1 MDTATLTPDAP
12 STAAAPAPGEQRRER
27 RWRPR
32 RPEPGRTD
40 WVYPAALGA
49 LLLAS
54 LLIRLWGVK
63 QGLPYS
69 YNSDEATHFVPRAV
83 GFLSQ
88 DLNPHYFLNPPAYSY
103 LLYIVFEL
111 WFGSADA
118 IRSAFTSDP
127 TSVFVVARVVA
138 AVLGTVAVWLTY
150 LAGKRLFDR
159 AVGLLAGAVMA
170 FAFLPV
176 FYSHLA
182 LNDVPTLAPVAL
194 SLYGVAGVLR
204 FGRRRDY
211 AIAGIGIGLAAATKY
226 TGGITLVCLLAAALC
241 DGLDG
246 SGRSAAR
253 RCALALGLALLA
265 FVAANPYAAL
275 DPNEFFSGVS
285 QQASQTAGPFK
296 LGSNPG
302 SGIEYYLWTFTWGLG
317 WVPTLA
323 TLGGAA
329 LLLVRRRLALAL
341 VLLPAPLAFI
351 VFMGNQQRFF
361 GRWLMPIFP
370 IVALLGAYGAVE
382 LARALSRSRGPAP
395 ARRLMPAAL
404 AGALVAVAMLGQSVA
419 ADVHNDAGAL
429 APGHAQPRPD
439 LDGEEHPGR
448 VEGGD
453 RAARARQ
460 LGPRRRQGDPGH
472 ANRRTL
478 VALPHVADQPRP
490 EPQPTAGRPA
500 PVRVRRSVRALPV
513 PAAARSVRRP
523 GLLLG
528 RDRLTPGRPRVR
540 PARRRSPG
548 RLVLLLALPA
558 REARLPGQPLRP
570 RRPPGPLQLRLVDRL
585 LPGPVPA
592 PGAGDRDL
600 PPDRREVH
608 RLAPLLTVD
617 ALTSANKVTIQ
628 RPVNR
633 PNRLC
638 SDRNDRQPRSISSTW
653 PARLSWPSRDAAA

>member
-1 MDTATLTPDAP
+1 MDTATLTPDAS
-12 STAAAPAPGEQRRER
+12 STAAAPAGGEQRRER

-32 RPEPGRTD
+32 RPEAGRGD
-40 WVYPAALGA
+40 WVYPVALGA

-83 GFLSQ
+83 GFLAQ

-118 IRSAFTSDP
+118 IRTAFTSDP
-127 TSVFVVARVVA
+127 TSVFVVARVLA
-138 AVLGTVAVWLTY
+138 AVLGTIAVWLTY
-150 LAGKRLFDR
+150 LTGKRLFDR
-159 AVGLLAGAVMA
+159 AVGLLAAGVMA

-211 AIAGIGIGLAAATKY
+211 AVAGIGIGLAAATKY
-226 TGGITLVCLLAAALC
+226 TGGITLVCLLAASLC

-253 RCALALGLALLA
+253 RCALALGLALLSFLA
-265 FVAANPYAAL
+265 LNPYAAL
-275 DPNEFFSGVS
+275 DPNEFFSGLS

-302 SGIEYYLWTFTWGLG
+302 SGIKYYLWTFAWGLG

-323 TLGGAA
+323 ALGGTA

-341 VLLPAPLAFI
+341 VLLPATLAFI

-382 LARALSRSRGPAP
+382 LARALSLSRGPAP
-395 ARRLMPAAL
+395 ARRLMPAVL

-419 ADVHNDAGAL
+419 ADVHNDQVLSRPDTRNLARAWMVKNIPAASKVVIEPLVPDDWALDVGKAIPVTPTGERWWRYPTWLTNLDQNLNPLPAGQHQYVFVDQYERYLYPQLLDQYAAQGYCWVVIGSL
-429 APGHAQPRPD
+429 QAGRAFAQPDAVPQAVSYYADLSRRAKLVYQVSPFARGDHPD
-439 LDGEEHPGR
+439 RFSFDWSIDYYP
-448 VEGGD
+448 
-453 RAARARQ
+453 
-460 LGPRRRQGDPGH
+460 
-472 ANRRTL
+472 
-478 VALPHVADQPRP
+478 DQYW
-490 EPQPTAGRPA
+490 
-500 PVRVRRSVRALPV
+500 
-513 PAAARSVRRP
+513 
-523 GLLLG
+523 
-528 RDRLTPGRPRVR
+528 
-540 PARRRSPG
+540 
-548 RLVLLLALPA
+548 
-558 REARLPGQPLRP
+558 
-570 RRPPGPLQLRLVDRL
+570 
-585 LPGPVPA
+585 LPGPEI
-592 PGAGDRDL
+592 GIY
-600 PPDRREVH
+600 H
-608 RLAPLLTVD
+608 LTGGRC
-617 ALTSANKVTIQ
+617 TT
-628 RPVNR
+628 
-633 PNRLC
+633 
-638 SDRNDRQPRSISSTW
+638 
-653 PARLSWPSRDAAA
+653 